1 MAYSE
6 IPIGLALILCD
17 TVIEDRHTMKKS
29 LIGLFSQIG
38 TMTFPYTHPLIHL
51 LVSLTGGK
59 GDYPCEVLC
68 QHEDLQTTV
77 FSIKNNL
84 RFRSHD
90 EVADL
95 VYNLKSLTFPRPG
108 RYWFK
113 VLLDDTPIMMRP
125 VLVVNRQE
133 LKPPAPPRS
142 PRPPQSPPPSPP
154 PVPPRPDLP

>member
-17 TVIEDRHTMKKS
+17 TVIEDRRTMKKS

-38 TMTFPYTHPLIHL
+38 ALSFPYTHPLIHL

-59 GDYPCEVLC
+59 GEYPCEVLC
-68 QHEDLQTTV
+68 QHEDLKTTV
-77 FSIKNNL
+77 FSIKNTL

-113 VLLDDTPIMMRP
+113 VLVDEMPVMMRP
-125 VLVVNRQE
+125 VLVVPRPE
-133 LKPPAPPRS
+133 LKP
-142 PRPPQSPPPSPP
+142 RPPNTPPNTPPPKA
-154 PVPPRPDLP
+154 

>member
-1 MAYSE
+1 VAYSE

-29 LIGLFSQIG
+29 LIGLFSQIRAAS
-38 TMTFPYTHPLIHL
+38 FPYTHPLIHL
-51 LVSLTGGK
+51 VVSLTGGK

-68 QHEDLQTTV
+68 QHDDLKTKV

-90 EVADL
+90 EVAEL

-113 VLLDDTPIMMRP
+113 VLLDDMPIMMRP
-125 VLVVNRQE
+125 VLVVSRQE
-133 LKPPAPPRS
+133 AKPPPPPNR
-142 PRPPQSPPPSPP
+142 PGRPPSPPPPPPSPP
-154 PVPPRPDLP
+154 EA